1 MSPSPTDFTDKE
13 AVGEYANAWTA
24 IMKSARSGSSWSG
37 SETNR
42 TFLNTGGGRFADA
55 SYVSGFGF
63 DDDGRALAVTDWD
76 GDGDLDLWAHNRTA
90 PRLRLLRNNSPQADR
105 SVAFRLEGGG
115 NSNRDAIGSR
125 LKLTLS
131 DGSELLQTLRAGSA
145 FLSQSSKWIHFGIDP
160 RASPSSLHVTWPDG
174 VEESFS
180 GIVAGER
187 YHLAEGEALQQ
198 VAPRALALLEPAR
211 QRTIAPQL
219 PGQMVLPGKIP
230 LPEFRYT
237 PEGKSASVG
246 LMPGGK
252 PLLITL
258 FSGTCQSCS
267 KELREFASEEERI
280 RAAGLEVLALS
291 VDELAVGSDRLSAD
305 KLIAASK
312 FPFPTGSITPLSA
325 DHLRFLLKSLCDFPA
340 SFSVPISLLLDE
352 KRRLFAVYRGR
363 VSTDL
368 LLHDV
373 AFSKANANQ
382 LRDLSVPFPGSWFT
396 TPIASSE
403 LAELVA
409 NPFHSTFPDQ
419 GLRYLE
425 HALATSSTGARSARL
440 QRRVSGGYYRLAWQ
454 EDSKGSKSK
463 AVGYYKKTLAVDPGN
478 SKARIDFGALLGN
491 QGKLGEAEAQFRMA
505 LELDPGNQIAKKNL
519 EMVIRRQR

>member
-1 MSPSPTDFTDKE
+1 VSPSPTDFTDRQ
-13 AVGEYANAWTA
+13 AVGEYANAWAA

-55 SYVSGFGF
+55 SYISGFGF

-90 PRLRLLRNNSPQADR
+90 PRLRLLRNNSPQANR
-105 SVAFRLEGGG
+105 SVAFRLEGGKR
-115 NSNRDAIGSR
+115 SNRDAIGAR
-125 LKLTLS
+125 LKLMLS
-131 DGSELLQTLRAGSA
+131 DGSELLQTLRAGSG

-160 RASPSSLHVTWPDG
+160 GASPSSLHVTWPDG
-174 VEESFS
+174 VEERFS
-180 GIVAGER
+180 GMVAGKR
-187 YHLAEGEALQQ
+187 YRIAEGGALRQVTARAVALAEPAHQRT
-198 VAPRALALLEPAR
+198 VAP
-211 QRTIAPQL
+211 QT
-219 PGQMVLPGKIP
+219 PGQMVLPGRIP

-246 LMPGGK
+246 LAGGK

-258 FSGTCQSCS
+258 FSGACQSCNE
-267 KELREFASEEERI
+267 ELREFAREQGRI
-280 RAAGLEVLALS
+280 RAANLEVLALS
-291 VDELAVGSDRLSAD
+291 VDELVAGSDRFAAG

-312 FPFPTGSITPLSA
+312 FPFPTGTITPLSA
-325 DHLRFLLKSLCDFPA
+325 DHLRFLLKSLYDFPA
-340 SFSVPISLLLDE
+340 SFSVPISLLLDGE
-352 KRRLFAVYRGR
+352 RRLFAVYRGR

-373 AFSKANANQ
+373 AFSKASAHQ
-382 LRDLSVPFPGSWFT
+382 LRDLSVPFPGRWFT
-396 TPIASSE
+396 APIAPSE

-409 NPFHSTFPDQ
+409 NPYHGTFPDQ

-425 HALATSSTGARSARL
+425 YALATATTLARSASL
-440 QRRVSGGYYRLAWQ
+440 QRRIGGGYYQLAWQ
-454 EDSKGSKSK
+454 EDSKGSKTK
-463 AVGYYKKTLAVDPGN
+463 AVGYYEKTLVVDPGN

-491 QGKLGEAEAQFRMA
+491 QGKLAEAEAQFRKA
-505 LELDPGNQIAKKNL
+505 LELDPDNRVAKKNL
-519 EMVIRRQR
+519 EMVVQKQR

>member
-13 AVGEYANAWTA
+13 AVGEYANAWAA

-90 PRLRLLRNNSPQADR
+90 PRLRLLLNNSPQANR
-105 SVAFRLEGGG
+105 SVAFRLEGGK
-115 NSNRDAIGSR
+115 NSNRDAIGAR

-131 DGSELLQTLRAGSA
+131 NGSELLQTLRAGSG

-160 RASPSSLHVTWPDG
+160 GASPSSLHLTWPDG
-174 VEESFS
+174 IEESFF

-187 YHLAEGEALQQ
+187 YHIAEGGTLQK
-198 VAPRALALLEPAR
+198 VAPRALALVEPAR
-211 QRTIAPQL
+211 QRPIAPQP
-219 PGQMVLPGKIP
+219 PGQMVLPGRIP

-237 PEGKSASVG
+237 PEGNSESVG

-258 FSGTCQSCS
+258 FSGSCRSCS
-267 KELREFASEEERI
+267 EELREFAREEERI
-280 RAAGLEVLALS
+280 RAANLEVLALS
-291 VDELAVGSDRLSAD
+291 VDELAAGSDRFAAG

-312 FPFPTGSITPLSA
+312 FPFPSGTITPRSA
-325 DHLRFLLKSLCDFPA
+325 DHLRFLLKSLYDFPA

-352 KRRLFAVYRGR
+352 ERRLFAVYRGR

-368 LLHDV
+368 LLHDA
-373 AFSKANANQ
+373 AFSKASANQ

-396 TPIASSE
+396 TPIAPSE

-409 NPFHSTFPDQ
+409 NPFHGTFPDQ

-425 HALATSSTGARSARL
+425 HALATADTGRRARL
-440 QRRVSGGYYRLAWQ
+440 QRRLSGGYYRLAWQ

-463 AVGYYKKTLAVDPGN
+463 AADYYKKTLAINPGN
-478 SKARIDFGALLGN
+478 SKARTDFGALLGN
-491 QGKLGEAEAQFRMA
+491 QGEFDEAEVQFRMA
-505 LELDPGNQIAKKNL
+505 LELDPGNQVAKKNL
-519 EMVIRRQR
+519 EMVIRKQR

>member
-1 MSPSPTDFTDKE
+1 MSPSPTDFTDKQ
-13 AVGEYANAWTA
+13 AVDEYANAWAA

-42 TFLNTGGGRFADA
+42 TFLNTGGGQFADA
-55 SYVSGFGF
+55 SYLSGFGF
-63 DDDGRALAVTDWD
+63 DDDGRALAITDWD

-90 PRLRLLRNNSPQADR
+90 PRLRLLRNNSPQAHR
-105 SVAFRLEGGG
+105 SVAFRLEGGK
-115 NSNRDAIGSR
+115 NSNRDAIGAR

-160 RASPSSLHVTWPDG
+160 GASPSSLHVTWPDG
-174 VEESFS
+174 VQETFS
-180 GIVAGER
+180 EIVAGMR
-187 YHLAEGEALQQ
+187 YRIAEGGALQQ
-198 VAPRALALLEPAR
+198 VTPRVVALMEPAR
-211 QRTIAPQL
+211 QRTIAPQP
-219 PGQMVLPGKIP
+219 PGQIVLPGRIP
-230 LPEFRYT
+230 LPEFRYI
-237 PEGKSASVG
+237 PEGKSASLG
-246 LMPGGK
+246 LRAGEK

-258 FSGTCQSCS
+258 FSGTCQSCRE
-267 KELREFASEEERI
+267 ELSEFAREEERI
-280 RAAGLEVLALS
+280 RAANLEVLALS
-291 VDELAVGSDRLSAD
+291 VDELAAGSDRLAAG

-312 FPFPTGSITPLSA
+312 FPFPTGTITAISA
-325 DHLRFLLKSLCDFPA
+325 DHLRFLLKSLYDFPA

-352 KRRLFAVYRGR
+352 ERRLFAVYRGR

-373 AFSKANANQ
+373 AFSKASANQ

-396 TPIASSE
+396 TPIAPSE

-425 HALATSSTGARSARL
+425 HALATANTAARSARL

-454 EDSKGSKSK
+454 EATKGRKSK
-463 AVGYYKKTLAVDPGN
+463 AVGYYQKTLSVNPGN

-491 QGKLGEAEAQFRMA
+491 QGKFSEAEVQFRMA
-505 LELDPGNQIAKKNL
+505 LELDPSNQVAKKNL
-519 EMVIRRQR
+519 ELVIQKQR